1 MTRPEHVSRYTTPEA
16 MSRALTDHLRRQ
28 AKQSGIEHSN
38 LRRQFAYD
46 RLLAR
51 VFTSE
56 DAGWVLKGGT
66 ALLARVRS
74 ARHTR
79 DIDLARRSGTVQAAV
94 EELREVIERDLGDH
108 FRFELG
114 PTTAHTDRPGQPD
127 TDQAKLPVSAYI
139 GTTLFEG
146 FSMDVVVGSIMTT
159 TPEAMSPSIVVEFD
173 GLVPPTY
180 LLYPVVD
187 HLADKLC
194 ATFEK
199 YGDSGTPSS
208 RCRDLVDL
216 VVLARTQIVDAAMLK
231 TAIEAERL
239 HRGLPRMDAFDVPS
253 QWERPYSADAK
264 TVSECE
270 GYRTLDDAVELI
282 RRFLDPVLS
291 GDQLQGSWSPSQ
303 LSWR

>member
-1 MTRPEHVSRYTTPEA
+1 

-56 DAGWVLKGGT
+56 DGRWVLKGGT

-94 EELREVIERDLGDH
+94 EELRGAVERDLGDH

-114 PTTAHTDRPGQPD
+114 PTTAHTDRAGQPD
-127 TDQAKLPVSAYI
+127 TDQAKMAVAAYI
-139 GTTLFEG
+139 GTTLFEQ
-146 FSMDVVVGSIMTT
+146 FSIDVVVGSIMTT

-199 YGDSGTPSS
+199 HGDSGNPSS
-208 RCRDLVDL
+208 RSRDLVDL
-216 VVLARTQIVDAAMLK
+216 VVLARTQTVDAAMLK

-239 HRGLPRMDAFDVPS
+239 HRGLPRIEAFAAPS
-253 QWERPYSADAK
+253 EWERPYSSDAK

-270 GYRTLDDAVELI
+270 GYRTLYDAVALVG
-282 RRFLDPVLS
+282 RFLDPILAS
-291 GDQLQGSWSPSQ
+291 GQPQGIWSPSH